1 MSEPRVMLPS
11 LDPRTGRAA
20 SDGLSATS
28 PEELD
33 DVCAAADAAASG
45 LGQLG
50 RAGRAVMLSAM
61 AAELEARRD
70 ELVAVADRETGLGSP
85 RLPGELTRTVFQLEF
100 FAEVLRE
107 GSYLE
112 ATIDHRGETPAGV
125 RPDLRRIMRPRGA
138 VGVFGASN
146 FPFAFSVP
154 GGDTAS
160 ALAAGCPVV
169 AKAHEA
175 HPVTSRLCHEALAAG
190 AAAAG
195 APEHT
200 VSLVA
205 GWDAGRALVEHQL
218 VRAVGF
224 TGSLSGGRALADIAA
239 ARPVP
244 VPFFGELGAVN
255 AVVVCPDA
263 ARTRGAEIAAGLV
276 TSFTLGVGQ
285 FCTKPGLLLVP
296 AGADGQALR
305 DALRELVAATS
316 PGVLLS
322 ERTADNF
329 ARGRERLVGSPGVSV
344 LAEGAPVVTPDG
356 WWASPVVVVATPE
369 AVASVAAQECFGPSL
384 VVSEY
389 ASEAEL
395 DGLLDVLTGALTAT
409 VHATEADELAPRLL
423 DRFSRH
429 VGRVVWNGFPTGV
442 AVAWAMQHGGPYP
455 AATDAAH
462 TSVGAAAIRRWL
474 RPVTFQDVPQALL
487 PEELRDG
494 PVTVPRRVD
503 GVLELPSA

>member
-1 MSEPRVMLPS
+1 MSERVMLPS

-20 SDGLSATS
+20 ADGIEVTTTQ
-28 PEELD
+28 ELD
-33 DVCAAADAAASG
+33 AACAAADAAARG
-45 LGQLG
+45 LEQLG
-50 RAGRAVMLSAM
+50 REGRAVMLIAM
-61 AAELEARRD
+61 ATELEARRE

-85 RLPGELTRTVFQLEF
+85 RLPGELTRTVFQLQF

-125 RPDLRRIMRPRGA
+125 RPDLRRTMRPLGA

-175 HPVTSRLCHEALAAG
+175 HPITSRLCFEALAAG

-195 APEHT
+195 APEHS

-205 GWDAGRALVEHQL
+205 GWDVGRALVEHPM

-224 TGSLSGGRALADIAA
+224 TGSLNGGRALADIAA

-244 VPFFGELGAVN
+244 IPFFGELGAVN

-263 ARTRGAEIAAGLV
+263 ARTRGADIAAGLV
-276 TSFTLGVGQ
+276 ASFTLGVGQ
-285 FCTKPGLLLVP
+285 FCTKPGLLLLP
-296 AGADGQALR
+296 AGADGRALR
-305 DALRELVAATS
+305 DALSELVAATS

-329 ARGRERLVGSPGVSV
+329 TTGRERLVGSPGVTV
-344 LAEGAPVVTPDG
+344 LAEGSPVVTAEG
-356 WWASPVVVVATPE
+356 WWASPVVVTATAE
-369 AVASVAAQECFGPSL
+369 AVASVASHEVFGPSL
-384 VVSEY
+384 VVAEY

-395 DGLLDVLTGALTAT
+395 DSLLDGLTGALTAT
-409 VHATEADELAPRLL
+409 VHATEADDLAARLL
-423 DRFSRH
+423 ERFSRQ
-429 VGRVVWNGFPTGV
+429 VGRIVWNGFPTGV

-455 AATDAAH
+455 AATHAAH

-474 RPVTFQDVPQALL
+474 RPVTYQDVPQSLL
-487 PEELRDG
+487 PDELRDG
-494 PVTVPRRVD
+494 PVAVPRRVD
-503 GVLELPSA
+503 GRLELPAS